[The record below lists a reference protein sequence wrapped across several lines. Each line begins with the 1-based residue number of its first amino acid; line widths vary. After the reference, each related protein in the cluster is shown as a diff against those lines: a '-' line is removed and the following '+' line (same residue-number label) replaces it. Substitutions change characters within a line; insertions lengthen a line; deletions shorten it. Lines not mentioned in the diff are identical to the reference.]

1 MPRIPLYNQGQG
13 SAVRLATGP
22 LSRRVERGA
31 FTAPG
36 RALQSFASTA
46 GDIAFQF
53 GMAEKRAETDRV
65 YNEKLTQ
72 YSAAADELV
81 ANPASRTVE
90 GFNIESGAFRRK
102 ALDDINGIADLTKNQ
117 KAEVASKIGRMIDR
131 KVTVGRGR
139 VFDKQ
144 QSERSAIMDKG
155 IEALISD
162 TSDVS
167 MREEVMQDI
176 DALIESSQ
184 QQGLKISYD
193 MQGVRSVV
201 RYNDALADSTNPNY
215 KLDDLKAKRDNILNG
230 RGEYAE
236 TPPEERSK
244 LGRVYQQ
251 RINELE
257 FGVTAKLKAQE
268 ADLYAQIDKTG
279 NDNGTRSLASAFR
292 ELNREDLALEVESNA
307 YVKKVGF
314 EFIEDSALADNAAF
328 DSNLREIMALPLTG
342 NQAAENAKVQE
353 NAMRFAADRR
363 EKISNDSA
371 QYVTDQ
377 LLRQNKEVTPQ
388 AILAQQKNMNIPLR
402 PFTNSQVQQIQEQL
416 ANTPGELDRQGILRQ
431 FVYEFGGKENPVDS
445 ELMLSLMPGAGF
457 SFVDTIVAS
466 DPDRVI
472 NFSLLAA
479 DKADDQDLSA
489 RIKSKGFE
497 AAEINNLVSEELA
510 GYDGAIVSGGRQSVL
525 ARTASSDAAS
535 HLLQLQETTSKLAR
549 YLVGFNNMSPK
560 DAAKRAARLV
570 NDKFMYPE
578 VNERTFVLPRKYEN
592 LSGEFANELTSVLFD
607 DATFTNVEVGAF
619 QGDVTGELSR
629 ERFAAEVRNGGRWA
643 TNASRSGVVLL
654 DNTENIVV
662 ANGQPVA
669 ISFAELERRVT
680 TRKET
685 AETRE
690 VTIESSTDRFQSL
703 NRQLRDEFGGRDRQ
717 AAIQAGTLEEF
728 EAEKRRLEFERDALD
743 ETIKGLRKARNR

>member
-1 MPRIPLYNQGQG
+1 MPKIPLYNQGQG
-13 SAVRLATGP
+13 SAVRTATGP
-22 LSRRVERGA
+22 LSRAADRGA

-36 RALQSFASTA
+36 RAMASFAETA

-65 YNEKLTQ
+65 YNEKLTE
-72 YSAAADELV
+72 YGAAADELV
-81 ANPASRTVE
+81 MNPASRTVK
-90 GFNIESGAFRRK
+90 GFEIESGAFRRK
-102 ALDDINGIADLTKNQ
+102 ALDDINGRADLTRNQ
-117 KAEVASKIGRMIDR
+117 KADIASKIGRMIDR
-131 KVTVGRGR
+131 KVSVGRGR

-144 QSERSAIMDKG
+144 QSERSSIMDKG
-155 IEALISD
+155 IAALVSD
-162 TSDVS
+162 TSDKN
-167 MREEVMQDI
+167 MREEVMRDI
-176 DALIESSQ
+176 GALIESSE

-215 KLDDLKAKRDNILNG
+215 KLDDLKAKKDNILNG

-257 FGVTAKLKAQE
+257 FGVTAQLKAQE
-268 ADLYAQIDKTG
+268 ADLYAQIDSTG
-279 NDNGTRSLASAFR
+279 NDNGTRELANAFR
-292 ELNREDLALEVESNA
+292 DLNREDLALEVESNS

-314 EFIEDSALADNAAF
+314 EFVEDSALANSETFNA
-328 DSNLREIMALPLTG
+328 NLKEVMALPLTG
-342 NQAAENAKVQE
+342 NQAAENAKIQE
-353 NAMRFAADRR
+353 NAMKFAADRR
-363 EKISNDSA
+363 EKIDSDSA

-388 AILAQQKNMNIPLR
+388 AILAQQKTMGIPLR
-402 PFTNSQVQQIQEQL
+402 PFTNQQVQKVQEQL
-416 ANTPGELDRQGILRQ
+416 ENTPGELDRQEILRG
-431 FVYEFGGKENPVDS
+431 FVYEFGGKDNPVDP
-445 ELMLSLMPGAGF
+445 ELMLSLMPKAGF

-479 DKADDQDLSA
+479 DKADDKDISD
-489 RIKSKGFE
+489 RIKNKGFE
-497 AAEINNLVSEELA
+497 ASEVNNLVSEELA

-525 ARTASSDAAS
+525 SRTASSDAAS
-535 HLLQLQETTSKLAR
+535 HLLELQETTSKLAR
-549 YLVGFNNMSPK
+549 YLVAFNNMNPK

-592 LSGEFANELTSVLFD
+592 LSGEFANELTSMLFD

-662 ANGQPVA
+662 ANGQPVT

-680 TRKET
+680 TRRET

-690 VTIESSTDRFQSL
+690 VTIESSTERFQSL

-717 AAIQAGTLEEF
+717 AAIEAGTLDEF
-728 EAEKRRLEFERDALD
+728 EAEKKRIEFERDALD
-743 ETIKGLRKARNR
+743 ETIKGLRRTRNR

>member
-13 SAVRLATGP
+13 SAVRLQAGQ
-22 LSRRVERGA
+22 LSRRADVGA

-36 RALQSFASTA
+36 KALASLGGTVS
-46 GDIAFQF
+46 DIAFQF

-65 YNEKLTQ
+65 YNEALTQ
-72 YSAAADELV
+72 YGAQADEM
-81 ANPASRTVE
+81 AINPASRTVR
-90 GFNIESGAFRRK
+90 GFEIESGEFRRK
-102 ALDDINGIADLTKNQ
+102 ALDDINGRADLTKSQ
-117 KAEVASKIGRMIDR
+117 KAEISSKIGRMIDR
-131 KVTVGRGR
+131 KVSVGRGR

-144 QSERSAIMDKG
+144 QTERSEIMDRG
-155 IEALISD
+155 IAALISD
-162 TSDVS
+162 TADVN
-167 MREEVMQDI
+167 MREEVMGDI
-176 DALIESSQ
+176 GALIETSK

-215 KLDDLKAKRDNILNG
+215 KLDDLKSKKNDILNG

-257 FGVTAKLKAQE
+257 FGVTAQLKAAE
-268 ADLYAQIDKTG
+268 ADLYAQIDSTG
-279 NDNGTRSLASAFR
+279 SDNGAR
-292 ELNREDLALEVESNA
+292 ELANSFRDLGREDLALEVESNS
-307 YVKKVGF
+307 YIKKVGF
-314 EFIEDSALADNAAF
+314 EFVEDSALANSETFNA
-328 DSNLREIMALPLTG
+328 NLKDVMALPLTG
-342 NQAAENAKVQE
+342 NQAAENAKIQE
-353 NAMRFAADRR
+353 NAMKFAADRR
-363 EKISNDSA
+363 EKISSDSA

-377 LLRQNKEVTPQ
+377 LLRQGKEVTPQ
-388 AILAQQKNMNIPLR
+388 AILAQQKTMGIPLM
-402 PFTNSQVQQIQEQL
+402 PFTNEQVKQVQEQL
-416 ANTPGELDRQGILRQ
+416 ANTPGELDRQEILRQ
-431 FVYEFGGKENPVDS
+431 FVYEFGDAKNPVDP

-489 RIKSKGFE
+489 RIKNKGFE
-497 AAEINNLVSEELA
+497 ASEINNLVAEELA
-510 GYDGAIVSGGRQSVL
+510 GYDGAIVSGGRQSVA

-549 YLVGFNNMSPK
+549 YLVGFNNMNPK

-578 VNERTFVLPRKYEN
+578 VNKRTFVLPRKYEN
-592 LSGEFANELTSVLFD
+592 LSGEFANELTSMLFD

-669 ISFAELERRVT
+669 ISFAELERRVNA
-680 TRKET
+680 RKET
-685 AETRE
+685 AQTRE
-690 VTIESSTDRFQSL
+690 VTIESSTERFQSL

-728 EAEKRRLEFERDALD
+728 EAEKKRLEFERDALD
-743 ETIKGLRKARNR
+743 ETIQGLRKARNR